1 MLRTRPGFDRGNDR
15 SECVNG
21 VGYWHMTATTHGSPG
36 AATRAMRWLEKR
48 IIYSTGFGVLV
59 LVLAGVGV
67 FYYQRAQ
74 DAKPTVLRIGYG
86 SGGPVRR
93 QFLEHLARHGK
104 ARNLDI
110 RLVVTAGSAETLAMI
125 DRGET
130 DLGLI
135 TGAIED
141 EQAER
146 VLEIMP
152 LYMEPLQLLV
162 KASLYGAVAA
172 DFGQLRGRTIALD
185 GRQSATNL
193 VASELLRFIGLIDGR
208 GTRHY
213 SPVHLEQ
220 PALVAITDL
229 ESLPDAIFQIGGLP
243 SPTVRHFI
251 VEHDYRL
258 VPLPFGSSFS
268 LEKFRQDASSGG
280 DATTSLEVDR
290 AFVEEF
296 VIPAFS
302 YSVLPPVPAEDTR
315 TVASR
320 LLLVGRENLSDVT
333 VRKLIDLILSPE
345 IGDLVRPALKVE
357 LLDEA
362 FQFARHPGT
371 ERYVASLQ
379 PLDVDGV
386 FTNWGRLVEVWGIV
400 IAAYVMI
407 AGGLKRW
414 KKRRMAEFKSVGDFL
429 QDVMAVE
436 SRITTATVAAD
447 RLALDQQLSDIKQ
460 SAIEMHLDERLE
472 DAEHLPSLLVTL
484 ADTRTRIWRPV
495 P

>member
-1 MLRTRPGFDRGNDR
+1 MSAVTHPTPG
-15 SECVNG
+15 
-21 VGYWHMTATTHGSPG
+21 P
-36 AATRAMRWLEKR
+36 ATRAMRWLEKR

-59 LVLAGVGV
+59 LLLAGVGV

-93 QFLEHLARHGK
+93 QFLEHLALRGK
-104 ARNLDI
+104 TQNLDI
-110 RLVVTAGSAETLAMI
+110 RLVVTEGSAETLEMI
-125 DRGET
+125 ERGET
-130 DLGLI
+130 HLGLI

-141 EQAER
+141 ENAES
-146 VLEIMP
+146 VLEVMP

-162 KASLYGAVAA
+162 KASLFEAVAR

-185 GRQSATNL
+185 GQQSATNL
-193 VASELLRFIGLIDGR
+193 VASELLRFIGLIDGS

-213 SPVHLEQ
+213 MPVHLQQ
-220 PALVAITDL
+220 PALVAITDHN
-229 ESLPDAIFQIGGLP
+229 SLPDAIFQIGGLP
-243 SPTVRHFI
+243 SQTVRHFI

-268 LEKFRQDASSGG
+268 LEKFRQDDSSGS
-280 DATTSLEVDR
+280 ATTSLKVDR

-302 YSVLPPVPAEDTR
+302 YSVLPPVPAEDIR

-320 LLLVGRENLSDVT
+320 LLLVGGRDLDHLT
-333 VRKLIDLILSPE
+333 VRKLIDLMLSPE
-345 IGDLVRPALKVE
+345 ISDLVRPPLKIE
-357 LLDEA
+357 LLNGA

-371 ERYVASLQ
+371 DHYVASLQ
-379 PLDVDGV
+379 PLDLDGA
-386 FTNWGRLVEVWGIV
+386 FTNWGRLVEVWGLV
-400 IAAYVMI
+400 IAAYVMVV
-407 AGGLKRW
+407 GGLKRW

-429 QDVMAVE
+429 QDVMVVE
-436 SRITTATVAAD
+436 REITIATVPAD
-447 RLALDQQLSDIKQ
+447 RLALDQRLSDIKQ

-472 DAEHLPSLLVTL
+472 DPESLPSLLVTL
-484 ADTRTRIWRPV
+484 ADTRTRLWRPV
-495 P
+495 S